1 MNFESIEYEMTEY
14 AAQLEKK
21 EQAIFGNGT
30 YAEISLDKTHIIVWS
45 NGETCKI
52 PYNEKIYKWIKYT
65 L

>member
-1 MNFESIEYEMTEY
+1 MNVESTDCEMKEY

-21 EQAIFGNGT
+21 EQAILGNGT
-30 YAEISLDKTHIIVWS
+30 YAEISLDKTHIMVWS
-45 NGETCKI
+45 NGETYKI